1 MIDVVKFWIIF
12 FLFSLLLCGIGE
24 LYGLLVITIIGV
36 LSSFVSL
43 ILLVEH
49 SVMKIC
55 ELN

>member
-24 LYGLLVITIIGV
+24 LYGLLGITIIGV